1 MRRRSATHSAC
12 VSNLRTMTAGSPRDG
27 SPTGSGPGDF
37 DVQQWFADHPWV
49 VWIGLGAV
57 LAIAEMLSLDLVL
70 LMFALGAL
78 AAAVVAGFGVS
89 LWLSVLVFAFV
100 SGLLLLTVRKP
111 LTHKLHD
118 GPTLPTGYSELIGM
132 RAEVV
137 QRVDPRQGREIGRA
151 HV

>member
-1 MRRRSATHSAC
+1 M
-12 VSNLRTMTAGSPRDG
+12 
-27 SPTGSGPGDF
+27 
-37 DVQQWFADHPWV
+37 QQWFADHPWV

-137 QRVDPRQGREIGRA
+137 QRVDPRQGRVVVQGDMWTARTSDESEIPVGEFAVIARIDGA
-151 HV
+151 TLIVQEQ